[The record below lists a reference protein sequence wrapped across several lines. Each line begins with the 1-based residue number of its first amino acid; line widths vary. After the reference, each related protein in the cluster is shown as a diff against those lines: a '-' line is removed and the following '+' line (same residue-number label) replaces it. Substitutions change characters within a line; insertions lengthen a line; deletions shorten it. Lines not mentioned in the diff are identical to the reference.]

1 MSQIGV
7 CMYVIYLKKH
17 GLLKISC
24 NKSCYKLCFI
34 TLFVCLMLFGHTQ
47 EFCTPAEMS
56 PLPMH
61 DLK

>member
-24 NKSCYKLCFI
+24 NKSCYKLWFI
-34 TLFVCLMLFGHTQ
+34 TLFV
-47 EFCTPAEMS
+47 
-56 PLPMH
+56 
-61 DLK
+61 